1 MQERVKGGQALGHY
15 DGCKAGDCHMYA
27 HTGMHQFDRVLHIYI
42 YVCYTCPQAGIF
54 AVPGVDLHT
63 QIPHSGPEKGF
74 IRKHAMKHPKDGR
87 KKVVAWA
94 GTPMIT
100 ASAILSPGN

>member
-1 MQERVKGGQALGHY
+1 MHDTPITQSALHI
-15 DGCKAGDCHMYA
+15 
-27 HTGMHQFDRVLHIYI
+27 HTSASLSAIHMHQFDRVLHI

-74 IRKHAMKHPKDGR
+74 IRRHVMKHPKDGR

-94 GTPMIT
+94 GAPMIAT
-100 ASAILSPGN
+100 SAILSPGN